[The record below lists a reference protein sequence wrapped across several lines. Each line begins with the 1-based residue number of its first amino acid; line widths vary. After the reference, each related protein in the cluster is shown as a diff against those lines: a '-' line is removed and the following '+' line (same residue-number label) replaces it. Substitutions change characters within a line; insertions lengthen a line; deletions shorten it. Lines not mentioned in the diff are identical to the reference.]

1 MNKLPVLALFSL
13 LFVASVSSFPLSE
26 STLEDLASDSDYHH
40 HHHNEHFVDTT
51 EDFSGDE
58 DEDFDFDDG
67 LDNDFSNNKIEDFV
81 LGQPEPKKVFS
92 GACYQSCK
100 KGTNPKCLNTTPDII
115 RNNFVMADRNYC
127 VNQCSVVNTLCFRT

>member
-26 STLEDLASDSDYHH
+26 STLEDLASESDY
-40 HHHNEHFVDTT
+40 HHHNEHFVDT
-51 EDFSGDE
+51 DE
-58 DEDFDFDDG
+58 VFDFDDG

-115 RNNFVMADRNYC
+115 RKNFVMADRNYC

>member
-26 STLEDLASDSDYHH
+26 STLEDLASESEYHHH

-51 EDFSGDE
+51 EDLLGDE

-81 LGQPEPKKVFS
+81 LGSPSPRQVTS
-92 GACYQSCK
+92 GACYQNCRKDALSKCK
-100 KGTNPKCLNTTPDII
+100 TATASTIKKFTK
-115 RNNFVMADRNYC
+115 ADLNYC
-127 VNQCSVVNTLCFRT
+127 IYACPTVNLKCFRR